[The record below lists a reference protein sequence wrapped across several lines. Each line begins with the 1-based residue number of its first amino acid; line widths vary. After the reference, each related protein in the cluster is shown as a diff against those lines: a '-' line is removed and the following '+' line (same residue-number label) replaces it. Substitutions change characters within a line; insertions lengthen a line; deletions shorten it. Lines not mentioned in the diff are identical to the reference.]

1 MNEGCTGGP
10 ERGPAEGEKF
20 KGGLD
25 PSLKCTVGHS
35 RGLREALSSPV
46 PKCAATLAKAARSRP
61 TTGQTLMLPR
71 AAPPRVPEVR
81 ESHHLPRGILG
92 AAKRGWGPRL
102 LPQKRPGPS
111 LSPTRKANF
120 CLDPNEPKAGGSETA
135 PQRPQGRVGLWS
147 PGSPEQGSKAA
158 GTSAAGSGGTQSS
171 GVSEA

>member
-20 KGGLD
+20 EGGLGT
-25 PSLKCTVGHS
+25 SLKCTVGHS

-61 TTGQTLMLPR
+61 TTGQTLMLQR

-102 LPQKRPGPS
+102 LPRKRPGPS

-135 PQRPQGRVGLWS
+135 PAETPGQGGPLVPRV
-147 PGSPEQGSKAA
+147 PRA
-158 GTSAAGSGGTQSS
+158 GVQSS
-171 GVSEA
+171 GHLCSGFWWNPEQWCV